1 VGAILHFDKD
11 ALTISARRVEQG
23 PNCLNRPTIPAN
35 DPPQIL
41 GIYTN
46 PKKGTAL
53 VGSFFHIHFLGMS
66 HQSAENKFEEIS
78 HGVPAFN
85 RRG

>member
-1 VGAILHFDKD
+1 
-11 ALTISARRVEQG
+11 LTISARGIEQR
-23 PNCLNRPTIPAN
+23 PNCLNRPTIATN
-35 DPPQIL
+35 DSPEIL

-46 PKKGTAL
+46 PKKGTTL

-66 HQSAENKFEEIS
+66 HQSTENKFEKIS